1 MLISCIHRRINVHLP
16 LDENPLLLSSI
27 PPTLLAFSVP
37 SFHTFHRKLSS
48 AVRWRKWV
56 LSDMT
61 FSTINYHC
69 LYLSI
74 SFSSA
79 GSWAPANAGRNGLG
93 LIYFLLEI
101 LLQHLAPLSSFLQT
115 KEKTLLL
122 WTSSVFL
129 FAWVCK
135 YIDKQEIAIKLNMTF
150 VVK

>member
-1 MLISCIHRRINVHLP
+1 MMRMLISCIHRRVNVHLP

-27 PPTLLAFSVP
+27 SPTLLASSVP
-37 SFHTFHRKLSS
+37 SFHTFHRKLNS
-48 AVRWRKWV
+48 AARWRKWV

-122 WTSSVFL
+122 WTNSVFL
-129 FAWVCK
+129 FAWVW
-135 YIDKQEIAIKLNMTF
+135 
-150 VVK
+150 